1 MHSKIYYLGSII
13 LMILIAAFVAC
24 DDDDETAVP
33 LNLDEATHKVLADVL
48 DNNLD
53 SLLFYRYD
61 SLITPADFIIAPKQ
75 AFAPDDDSWFFFV
88 DDAPGDR
95 WAHPCRWIFVN
106 SLNGD
111 VTTID
116 ESWPPEN
123 LDDFTLYYTRDL
135 AVEKVISDIMF
146 DSLESKDLYYT
157 PGIIQAGRRITNP
170 YGGSYEAEKD
180 SWFLFID
187 DLPEAFYAHDCR
199 YVFVEIWGG
208 DATVYDEQWPPEL
221 ELIQYEE

>member
-1 MHSKIYYLGSII
+1 MHSKIYYLGSVV
-13 LMILIAAFVAC
+13 LVILIAVFVAC
-24 DDDDETAVP
+24 DDDETAVP
-33 LNLDEATHKVLADVL
+33 LNLDEATHKILADVL
-48 DNNLD
+48 DNDLD

-61 SLITPADFIIAPKQ
+61 SLITPADFITGAKQ

-95 WAHPCRWIFVN
+95 WAHPCRWIFAN

-111 VTTID
+111 VTIID
-116 ESWPPEN
+116 ETWPPEN
-123 LDDFTLYYTRDL
+123 LDDFTLYYTRDM

-146 DSLESKDLYYT
+146 DSLETKDLYYS
-157 PGIIQAGRRITNP
+157 PGIIQAGRRVTNP
-170 YGGSYEAEKD
+170 YGGSYKAEKN

-199 YVFVEIWGG
+199 YVYIEIWGG
-208 DATVYDEQWPPEL
+208 DESVHDEQWPPEL